1 MGDRKIE
8 REAGEV
14 ESKTEMGGGV
24 GNADKMTQSDK
35 KTHLL
40 SNDFVPGHI
49 INHSKTKHKCL
60 RQAFTELLVF
70 HFQKRVL
77 C

>member
-14 ESKTEMGGGV
+14 ESKTESGG
-24 GNADKMTQSDK
+24 GNADKMMQSDK

-60 RQAFTELLVF
+60 RQAFTALLV
-70 HFQKRVL
+70 FQKRVL